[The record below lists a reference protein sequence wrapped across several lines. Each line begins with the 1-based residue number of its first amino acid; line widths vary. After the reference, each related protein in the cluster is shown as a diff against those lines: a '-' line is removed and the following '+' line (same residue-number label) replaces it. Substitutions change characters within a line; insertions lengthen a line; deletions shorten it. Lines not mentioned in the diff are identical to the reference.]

1 MQRACDLCGEVYE
14 AKRATSR
21 FHHPRCRKAWAT
33 GKRPKDLAV
42 TPPPPSSTG
51 PVLDGVVDRV
61 TQELT
66 ALGVVNHTE
75 AGIVI
80 GIAKQLDSNT
90 IIGTAYVS
98 LSKEFDRRLDALR
111 LKADRPDDPAA
122 AVRERVAA
130 KRAELR
136 AV

>member
-1 MQRACDLCGEVYE
+1 MERACDLCGTVYE

-21 FHHPRCRKAWAT
+21 FHAPKCRKAWAT
-33 GKRPKDLAV
+33 GARPKPAPV
-42 TPPPPSSTG
+42 APAPPAPTG

-90 IIGTAYVS
+90 ITGTAYVS

-122 AVRERVAA
+122 AVRERVEA